1 MPLTKPEEKGCDTKD
16 GPACIHCAQPGG
28 GVKSCEE
35 VFEGGV
41 TFFVSATRTD
51 DRSLAERLVRK
62 TMNGLPYWKKHPCS
76 CLEGEQASDQEFAEA
91 MAKLSEGE

>member
-1 MPLTKPEEKGCDTKD
+1 MPLTNPADKGCETKD
-16 GPACIHCAQPGG
+16 GPVCIHCTRPEG

-41 TFFVSATRTD
+41 AFFTTATKSQ

-62 TMNGLPYWKKHPCS
+62 TMRGLPYWANNSAS
-76 CLEGEQASDQEFAEA
+76 CLQGEEASDEEFASA
-91 MAKLSEGE
+91 MAKL